1 MFDYSVLKI
10 ILKKNSYL
18 LYINIC
24 LINIKALNVSNVS
37 YFFKKII
44 YFFYYLKNWYIFIY
58 YNYNSY
64 IYI

>member
-24 LINIKALNVSNVS
+24 LINIKALNVLFFQKNYILLLLFEKLV
-37 YFFKKII
+37 YFH
-44 YFFYYLKNWYIFIY
+44 LLQL
-58 YNYNSY
+58 
-64 IYI
+64 